1 MKRLSGAKI
10 KACGYFRK
18 VTLIFRDHRGRRADL
33 LTMVDEIKL
42 AREMEINELL
52 IEAFE
57 RLGENYT
64 ARENCSWPSSPTANW
79 RKPN

>member
-1 MKRLSGAKI
+1 
-10 KACGYFRK
+10 
-18 VTLIFRDHRGRRADL
+18 
-33 LTMVDEIKL
+33 MVDEIKL

-57 RLGENYT
+57 RLEENYT